1 MPVYLNPMSSM
12 KYNNI
17 FIGLWLFLYGSIVA
31 VAQKEETDDLGTQE
45 VTVVKS
51 YSPSLKSVFK
61 IQTLP
66 EIDDSLFQ
74 KKIKVDYTFESIPV
88 LSTFVPN
95 KATPLKLRRQES
107 SFYHNSYVMGGIGNQ
122 SYLQFNLS
130 TMVPLDRM
138 QSIGLEFLYNNAG
151 AIDQTLL
158 NSDKKRTSIDL
169 LYQYK
174 QNNMRVDS
182 DLRFDRHGHNF
193 FGLYNTNWQNIPSF
207 RADVIDPSQ
216 NLNYLSIRSRW
227 QWYEGLFSK
236 VNFNT
241 HITTD
246 SFDSTEHIVK
256 INTQIRIPFFNQYL
270 KLIPHLELV
279 NTDFMRGYYNEEA
292 LGFQKGMGRLE
303 LQFFNVGKKL
313 KLLLG
318 AKGIY
323 PFGDMEEGNPIFFVY
338 PKAEISYKSGSGK
351 WVPFVNYHGSY
362 DLNSFTAFSL
372 ENPFVAPTLTI
383 KPTQVNHHG
392 DLGFNAYPGSGLSFR
407 LNAHYSHYD
416 NFPLFK
422 RLPYDHNNRDM
433 AYRLANAY
441 QVIYDSVEKMGIVT
455 RIAMRFS
462 EYNKISLETGY
473 FKYDR
478 NGDQKVWNMPSLNIE
493 LNANFRLGRKLFFQ
507 VGGNY
512 IGDRDTVRNKVVLLS
527 ENNNGNFE
535 TNESLGSVFSIAS
548 SITWKINAQ
557 WDLFYQGNMFLS
569 KNTSRWA
576 YYQNQSQIHSGGIRY
591 KFDINL

>member
-1 MPVYLNPMSSM
+1 M
-12 KYNNI
+12 KV
-17 FIGLWLFLYGSIVA
+17 FL
-31 VAQKEETDDLGTQE
+31 
-45 VTVVKS
+45 VKS
-51 YSPSLKSVFK
+51 IY
-61 IQTLP
+61 
-66 EIDDSLFQ
+66 
-74 KKIKVDYTFESIPV
+74 
-88 LSTFVPN
+88 
-95 KATPLKLRRQES
+95 
-107 SFYHNSYVMGGIGNQ
+107 
-122 SYLQFNLS
+122 
-130 TMVPLDRM
+130 
-138 QSIGLEFLYNNAG
+138 
-151 AIDQTLL
+151 
-158 NSDKKRTSIDL
+158 
-169 LYQYK
+169 
-174 QNNMRVDS
+174 
-182 DLRFDRHGHNF
+182 
-193 FGLYNTNWQNIPSF
+193 
-207 RADVIDPSQ
+207 
-216 NLNYLSIRSRW
+216 
-227 QWYEGLFSK
+227 
-236 VNFNT
+236 T

-256 INTQIRIPFFNQYL
+256 INSQMRIPFFNQYL
-270 KLIPHLELV
+270 ELIPHVELI
-279 NTDFMRGYYNEEA
+279 NTDFVRGYYNDQI
-292 LGFQKGMGRLE
+292 LKFQKE
-303 LQFFNVGKKL
+303 WAVGASVFECWEKTKL
-313 KLLLG
+313 YWVPKDL
-318 AKGIY
+318 
-323 PFGDMEEGNPIFFVY
+323 PFWRYRRRQSDIFCLSQSRNF
-338 PKAEISYKSGSGK
+338 YKSAVKMGSLI
-351 WVPFVNYHGSY
+351 NYKAAMTLTVLQLLSRK
-362 DLNSFTAFSL
+362 SL
-372 ENPFVAPTLTI
+372 CGPTLTI

-478 NGDQKVWNMPSLNIE
+478 NGDQKVWNVPSLNIE
-493 LNANFRLGRKLFFQ
+493 LNANFRLGRELFFQ

-535 TNESLGSVFSIAS
+535 TNESLGSVFSIVS

-576 YYQNQSQIHSGGIRY
+576 YYQNQSQVHLGGCVTNSIL
-591 KFDINL
+591 ICNNMAI

>member
-1 MPVYLNPMSSM
+1 
-12 KYNNI
+12 
-17 FIGLWLFLYGSIVA
+17 
-31 VAQKEETDDLGTQE
+31 
-45 VTVVKS
+45 
-51 YSPSLKSVFK
+51 
-61 IQTLP
+61 
-66 EIDDSLFQ
+66 
-74 KKIKVDYTFESIPV
+74 
-88 LSTFVPN
+88 
-95 KATPLKLRRQES
+95 
-107 SFYHNSYVMGGIGNQ
+107 MGGIGNQ
-122 SYLQFNLS
+122 SYVQFNLS

-138 QSIGLEFLYNNAG
+138 QSIGLEFLYNKVG

-158 NSDKKRTSIDL
+158 NSDQKRTSLNL
-169 LYQYK
+169 LHQYK

-182 DLRFDRHGHNF
+182 DLRFDRQGHNF
-193 FGLYNTNWQNIPSF
+193 FGLYDLDWTEIPSL
-207 RADVIDPSQ
+207 RLNVTDPSQ

-256 INTQIRIPFFNQYL
+256 INSQMRIPFFNQYL
-270 KLIPHLELV
+270 ELIPHVELI
-279 NTDFMRGYYNEEA
+279 NTDFVRGYYNDQILE
-292 LGFQKGMGRLE
+292 FQKGMGRLE
-303 LQFFNVGKKL
+303 LQFLNAGKKL

-323 PFGDMEEGNPIFFVY
+323 PFGDIEEGTPIFFVY

-351 WVPFVNYHGSY
+351 WVPFINYSGSY

-407 LNAHYSHYD
+407 LNAHYSQHD

-422 RLPYDHNNRDM
+422 RLPYDQNNKDV

-441 QVIYDSVEKMGIVT
+441 EVIYDNIEKMAIVT

-462 EYNKISLETGY
+462 EYNKISLET
-473 FKYDR
+473 DI
-478 NGDQKVWNMPSLNIE
+478 LNISE
-493 LNANFRLGRKLFFQ
+493 MEVKSLEPALLKIDFNANLRLGRKLFFQ

-512 IGDRDTVRNKVVLLS
+512 IGDRDSVRNRVVPLS
-527 ENNNGNFE
+527 DNSSGNFE
-535 TNESLGSVFSIAS
+535 TIESLASVFNVSS
-548 SITWKINAQ
+548 SITWKINSQ
-557 WDLFYQGNMFLS
+557 WDFFYQGKIFLS
-569 KNTSRWA
+569 ENTSRWA
-576 YYQNQSQIHSGGIRY
+576 YYENQSQVHLERVRY
-591 KFDINL
+591 KFDINF

>member
-1 MPVYLNPMSSM
+1 MPVYPNPPPPM
-12 KYNNI
+12 KYNKI
-17 FIGLWLFLYGSIVA
+17 FIGFWLFLFGFIIA
-31 VAQKEETDDLGTQE
+31 VAQDKETDDLGTQE

-61 IQTLP
+61 IRTAP
-66 EIDDSLFQ
+66 GIDDSLVQ

-95 KATPLKLRRQES
+95 KATPLKLQRQES

-122 SYLQFNLS
+122 SHVQFNLS

-138 QSIGLEFLYNNAG
+138 QSIGLEFLYNKIG

-158 NSDKKRTSIDL
+158 NSDQKRTSL
-169 LYQYK
+169 NFLHQYK

-182 DLRFDRHGHNF
+182 DLRFDRQGHNF
-193 FGLYNTNWQNIPSF
+193 FGLYDLDWTEIPSL
-207 RADVIDPSQ
+207 RLNVTDPSQ

-256 INTQIRIPFFNQYL
+256 INSQMRIPFFNQYL
-270 KLIPHLELV
+270 ELIPHVELI
-279 NTDFMRGYYNEEA
+279 NTDFVSGYYNDQILE
-292 LGFQKGMGRLE
+292 FQKGMGRLE
-303 LQFFNVGKKL
+303 LQFLSAGKKL

-323 PFGDMEEGNPIFFVY
+323 PFGDIEEGDPIFFVY

-351 WVPFVNYHGSY
+351 WVPFINYSGSY
-362 DLNSFTAFSL
+362 DLNSYTAFSL

-407 LNAHYSHYD
+407 LNAHFSQHD

-422 RLPYDHNNRDM
+422 RLPYDQNNKDV

-441 QVIYDSVEKMGIVT
+441 EVIYDNIEKMAIVT

-473 FKYDR
+473 FKYIR
-478 NGDQKVWNMPSLNIE
+478 NGGQKVWNLPSLKIDF
-493 LNANFRLGRKLFFQ
+493 NANLRLGRKLFFQ

-512 IGDRDTVRNKVVLLS
+512 IGDRDSVRNRVVPLS
-527 ENNNGNFE
+527 DSSSGNFE
-535 TNESLGSVFSIAS
+535 TIESLASVFNVSS
-548 SITWKINAQ
+548 SITWKINSQ
-557 WDLFYQGNMFLS
+557 WDFFYQGKIFLS
-569 KNTSRWA
+569 ENTSRWA
-576 YYQNQSQIHSGGIRY
+576 YYENQSQVHLGGVRY
-591 KFDINL
+591 KFDINF